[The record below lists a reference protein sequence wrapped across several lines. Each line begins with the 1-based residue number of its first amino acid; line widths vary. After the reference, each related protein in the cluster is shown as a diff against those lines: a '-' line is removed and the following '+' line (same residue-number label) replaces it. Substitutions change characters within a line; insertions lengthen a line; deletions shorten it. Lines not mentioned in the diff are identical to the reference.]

1 MHFALPLTALLLLR
15 LELRTATPLALLGL
29 LPDLDALLLIHRSFS
44 HSLVV
49 VGLLFLPI
57 LLIARRY
64 RPEHQRT
71 VILAFLVTAS
81 HPILDLGGLTP
92 ILWPIYPYSV
102 SVRLALNGV
111 LGEGMGL
118 SPMVDIR
125 QAPPDFSKVPSIDY
139 PLFTQEGLLLTV
151 VLLLPILYNL
161 IQRRGGKY
169 SRGRKLSSK
178 GT

>member
-1 MHFALPLTALLLLR
+1 
-15 LELRTATPLALLGL
+15 
-29 LPDLDALLLIHRSFS
+29 
-44 HSLVV
+44 
-49 VGLLFLPI
+49 
-57 LLIARRY
+57 
-64 RPEHQRT
+64 
-71 VILAFLVTAS
+71 VTAS

-118 SPMVDIR
+118 SPMVDII
-125 QAPPDFSKVPSIDY
+125 QALPDFSKVTGIDC

-151 VLLLPILYNL
+151 VLLVPILYDL
-161 IQRRGGKY
+161 IKRRGGKS

-178 GT
+178 ST

>member
-1 MHFALPLTALLLLR
+1 MEPLTHFVLPLAALLLLG
-15 LELRTATPLALLGL
+15 LDLRKAAPLALLGL
-29 LPDLDALLLIHRSFS
+29 LPDLDALLLIHRSIS
-44 HSLVV
+44 HSIAIMA
-49 VGLLFLPI
+49 LLFLP
-57 LLIARRY
+57 LLLYARRY
-64 RPEHQRT
+64 RPDHQRT

-92 ILWPIYPYSV
+92 ILWPIYPYSI

-118 SPMVDIR
+118 SPMVEII
-125 QAPPDFSKVPSIDY
+125 QALPDFSKVTSIDC

-161 IQRRGGKY
+161 IKRRDGK
-169 SRGRKLSSK
+169 S
-178 GT
+178 